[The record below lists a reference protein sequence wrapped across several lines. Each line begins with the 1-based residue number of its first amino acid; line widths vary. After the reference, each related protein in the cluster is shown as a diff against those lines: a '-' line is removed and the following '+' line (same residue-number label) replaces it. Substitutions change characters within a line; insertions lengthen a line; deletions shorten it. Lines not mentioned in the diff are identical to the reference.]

1 MQLITLQNFNIQT
14 CFSQF
19 LWFFSLKFLFKG
31 QIISRIHLILPNGYK
46 LMCFDRNINANRDVK
61 FLECDY
67 LLVQRS
73 VNFTLLNRVN
83 VSLWKHSWMIRKLS
97 YPVVGILSHAPVYT
111 TPPPPSPPPKCAK
124 GSRKFVETMDGRVP
138 RKLESSPTPTCTAQ
152 IARV

>member
-1 MQLITLQNFNIQT
+1 MLIQVH
-14 CFSQF
+14 S
-19 LWFFSLKFLFKG
+19 
-31 QIISRIHLILPNGYK
+31 ISRIHLILPNAFK
-46 LMCFDRNINANRDVK
+46 VMCFDRSINGYRDVK

-67 LLVQRS
+67 LLVQRC

-111 TPPPPSPPPKCAK
+111 TPPPPSPPPKWAK
-124 GSRKFVETMDGRVP
+124 GSRKVVETMDGRVP

-152 IARV
+152 IARACSRPRVRHRAAAAAVVIAQFEKF